1 MTLDEPRALAMEAL
15 ISELYGALSM
25 AKLTTDVGALLIDGG
40 RADLHRKGK
49 RILGVQGTRHAERPG
64 GVSRVHASP
73 RRRPL
78 LRGMRS

>member
-1 MTLDEPRALAMEAL
+1 MEAL

-25 AKLTTDVGALLIDGG
+25 AKLTADVGPCSSMADVQIYTARGSMPWAL
-40 RADLHRKGK
+40 K
-49 RILGVQGTRHAERPG
+49 GTRHAERPG